1 MASSSLQGAN
11 AHVHALSDAML
22 TDLRNAQAT
31 LSAEIGEPLA
41 GAIAGLRATLAED
54 TPLNEKVGK
63 LVKEVK
69 ERVSPALEAVAGRV
83 KEVLSGLAKKGEE
96 VLASTKKTTEKNEN
110 ASKNENTVGDG
121 SNGHASA

>member
-1 MASSSLQGAN
+1 
-11 AHVHALSDAML
+11 ML

-54 TPLNEKVGK
+54 APLNDKVGR
-63 LVKEVK
+63 LVNEVK

-83 KEVLSGLAKKGEE
+83 REVLSGLAKKGEE
-96 VLASTKKTTEKNEN
+96 VLAGAKNATEKNEN
-110 ASKNENTVGDG
+110 APKEDADGGG
-121 SNGHASA
+121 SNGHAST